1 MGKWPTNGGCA
12 SQNAFCYHGLY
23 FMTVESG
30 TVAIRASGNSI
41 LVDRKDLF
49 LRACRCQPVE
59 RVPVWIMRQAGRY
72 LPEYQEVRKTHT
84 FLQICKTPDVA
95 AEVSMQPFRIV
106 GVDAIIVFSDILI
119 VAEAMG
125 MPLDVPD
132 SGPVLSNPVRDLAAV
147 RKLRDFDPERDTR
160 FVGDAI
166 RAICREAGPTVPVIG
181 FAAAPWTLACYM
193 IEGRTRGDI
202 STAKNMLQTEPEMVR
217 ELLERIAHATASYLK
232 SQLAAGASVI
242 QLFDTWAGELS
253 ADEYSAFE
261 LPATQMVYELVGE
274 TSAPKILYAKG
285 SKHLVELLGRSGAN
299 VISVDWRT
307 DLAEARKILGPR
319 LALQGNV
326 DPSIL
331 LGAEA
336 DVREAATAAVQQLAG
351 AGHILNLGHG
361 ILPTTP
367 VANAR
372 AFVEAG
378 QAAQLG
384 ARTGVR

>member
-1 MGKWPTNGGCA
+1 MAYPMK
-12 SQNAFCYHGLY
+12 
-23 FMTVESG
+23 VESSAVESQS
-30 TVAIRASGNSI
+30 TARSTPLN
-41 LVDRKDLF
+41 RKDLF
-49 LRACRCQPVE
+49 LRACRCEPVE

-72 LPEYQEVRKTHT
+72 LPEYQAVRKTHT
-84 FLQICKTPDVA
+84 FLEICKTPDVA
-95 AEVSMQPFRIV
+95 AEVSLQPFRIL

-132 SGPVLSNPVRDLAAV
+132 SGPVLSNPVRDLPAV
-147 RKLRDFDPERDTR
+147 RKLRDFDPARDTR

-166 RAICREAGPTVPVIG
+166 RAICQQAGPTVPVIG

-202 STAKNMLQTEPEMVR
+202 SIAKQMLRTESKTVR
-217 ELLERIAHATASYLK
+217 ELLERIARATAKYLK
-232 SQLAAGASVI
+232 SQISAGASVI
-242 QLFDTWAGELS
+242 QLFDTWAGELTS
-253 ADEYSAFE
+253 EEYAEFE

-274 TSAPKILYAKG
+274 NSIPKILYAKG
-285 SKHLVELLGRSGAN
+285 SKHLLELLGRSGAE

-307 DLAEARKILGPR
+307 DLVEARKILGTR

-326 DPSIL
+326 DPTIL
-331 LGAEA
+331 IGAEEG
-336 DVREAATAAVQQLAG
+336 VRAAAIAAVEQLNG

-367 VANAR
+367 VANAKV
-372 AFVEAG
+372 FVAAG
-378 QAAQLG
+378 QAAPLRLG
-384 ARTGVR
+384 MDNR